1 VAVISRLYNFVVGTT
16 IDSEQVDAEFNQ
28 ILGVL
33 NGSIDPANLSAASKN
48 TFLKLASAA
57 DRKVV
62 WGSSDNG
69 GASWGLTP
77 DRVFNIAHGQGVSP
91 QWWIAWG
98 TVASSTAS
106 GQDPTVVSRIS
117 EDATNLTVKQ
127 STLYRGNCNFP
138 GAPVYWIGIF

>member
-1 VAVISRLYNFVVGTT
+1 VGVISRLYNFVTGTT

-28 ILGVL
+28 ILAVL

-62 WGSSDNG
+62 WGTSDNS
-69 GASWGLTP
+69 GASWGLTA
-77 DRVFNIAHGQGVSP
+77 DRDFNIAHGQGVAP

-98 TVASSTAS
+98 TTAISTAS
-106 GQDPTVVSRIS
+106 GADPTVVSRLS
-117 EDATNLTVKQ
+117 DDATNLRVRQ
-127 STLYRGNCNFP
+127 STLYRGTCNFA
-138 GAPVYWIGIF
+138 GANVYWIGIF